1 MQMFAP
7 PSFTPGNRIRSILLL
22 ILCCGMGLLGNYA
35 KLELFFNVDFLFGSI
50 ATLFALYYLGLVPG
64 VLCAAIA
71 GSWTYVLWNH
81 PYAIIILVAEAAFIG
96 LLWGRERR
104 NLVLLTVLYWL
115 VLGMPLVWIFY
126 REVMGMAGPSVVSIM
141 LKQGINGISNAVMA
155 FLLILCVNVWKAY
168 FAGQNSSAQPAD
180 SPGSS
185 DHPGHTGKSDK
196 APHIPVTHSY
206 RELLFVTLVSFVLFP
221 GLMAARLN
229 IHEEVQDTERSVR
242 EGLLSTARLNSEQ
255 FDLWLHQHIE
265 VIAALADTIRDV
277 PLNSPQ
283 VRNEVRAALRYNG
296 ELLRVGV
303 GNTQGRGIL
312 NFSREGELS
321 LPPGGVDY
329 SDRPY
334 FQEINRTL
342 LPVVSWVPA
351 ARTGSPDPIIVL
363 AAPVLRQNDFGGFI
377 NAVVPVHSL
386 TGTLLSLFRHSGMGA
401 TILDNHGIVVT
412 STNPDRESGHA
423 FTAFSEHGVVREQGI
438 QGEQAGIRIWM
449 KDVSPNISVMN
460 RWKNSVYFTEM
471 PLGHG
476 GWTII
481 VETTTATHM
490 IALLKLLQSRLLLLM
505 SVVLASVALSWV
517 LAAMLVK
524 PLRQISALTTNLPQ
538 KISHGEE
545 PIWPDRT
552 WIAEPAHLVKNFRH
566 MSDSL
571 RARFQDIKESTIRLA
586 AAKDMVE
593 EASRAKSEFLAN
605 MSHEIRTPMNGI
617 MGMLQILQSEHPR
630 PDQERSISVAI
641 SSSKRLLRLLSDILD
656 LSRVEAGK
664 LEIRHEQFCIRD
676 VLETVATLLE
686 PAGAEKALHFSVD
699 LDPAIPRALM
709 GDSVRVQQI
718 LFNLTGNAIKFTEQ
732 GHITLSAHLLPSPRP
747 ETARVLFSVED
758 TGRGIP
764 DSLLD
769 KVLEPFSQADGN
781 YTRIHDGAGLG
792 LAIVR
797 RLVRLMNGSMA
808 VESEDGRGTTV
819 HVCITF
825 GMPEQT
831 CTENS
836 GKEDSGPEASG
847 TVDSGKETPLPCS
860 GPFKI
865 LLAEDEEVNEM
876 VARRHLERL
885 GHTVTSVSNGQLA
898 LEALLRDE
906 FDLVLMDIQMPVM
919 DGVQATRALRTLPE
933 YSRLA
938 QLPVVVMTAHAM
950 SGARETFLET
960 GADGYIAKPFE
971 PDELIRTIDK
981 TMSQAAARP
990 HAEQGAQADDTADTQ
1005 ADVN

>member
-7 PSFTPGNRIRSILLL
+7 SFFTPENRVRSILLL
-22 ILCCGMGLLGNYA
+22 VLCCGMGLLGNYA

-96 LLWGRERR
+96 LLWWRERK

-115 VLGMPLVWIFY
+115 ILGMPLVWIFY

-155 FLLILCVNVWKAY
+155 FLLILCVNVWKTY
-168 FAGQNSSAQPAD
+168 SAGRNGEPQTPDAPD
-180 SPGSS
+180 SPERT
-185 DHPGHTGKSDK
+185 GHAGGTETTS
-196 APHIPVTHSY
+196 HIPATHSY

-229 IHEEVQDTERSVR
+229 IHEEVQDAERSVR
-242 EGLLSTARLNSEQ
+242 EGLLSTARLNAEQ
-255 FDLWLHQHIE
+255 FDTWLQQRLE
-265 VIAALADTIRDV
+265 VVETLAETISNTPPD
-277 PLNSPQ
+277 SWQ
-283 VRNEVRAALRYNG
+283 VRTEIRAALRYSG
-296 ELLRVGV
+296 DLLRVGV
-303 GNTQGRGIL
+303 GNAQGRGIM
-312 NFSREGELS
+312 NFSREGELR

-334 FQEINRTL
+334 FQEISRTL

-363 AAPVLRQNDFGGFI
+363 AAPLLHQSAFSGYI
-377 NAVVPVHSL
+377 NAVVPVHNL
-386 TGTLLSLFRHSGMGA
+386 TDTLLSLFRHSGMGA
-401 TILDNHGIVVT
+401 TILDNHRTVVT
-412 STNPDRESGHA
+412 STDPNRESGHP
-423 FTAFSEHGVVREQGI
+423 FTAFSEQGI
-438 QGEQAGIRIWM
+438 IRDQGTQGEQTSIRIWM

-481 VETTTATHM
+481 VETTTAPHM
-490 IALLKLLQSRLLLLM
+490 TALLKLLQSRLLLLM
-505 SVVLASVALSWV
+505 FIVLASVALSWV

-545 PIWPDRT
+545 PVWPDRT

-566 MSDSL
+566 MADSL
-571 RARFQDIKESTIRLA
+571 RARFQDIKESTRRLA

-656 LSRVEAGK
+656 LSKVEAGK

-676 VLETVATLLE
+676 VLDTVATLLE
-686 PAGAEKALHFSVD
+686 PASTEKSLCFTVD
-699 LDPAIPRALM
+699 LDPAIPPTLT

-732 GHITLSAHLLPSPRP
+732 GTITLSAHLLASPRP

-764 DSLLD
+764 DSLIE

-808 VESEDGRGTTV
+808 IESEEGRGTAI
-819 HVCITF
+819 HVCVTF
-825 GMPEQT
+825 GVPEQT
-831 CTENS
+831 CTEDSGAENS
-836 GKEDSGPEASG
+836 GRKSLLACEGPYR
-847 TVDSGKETPLPCS
+847 
-860 GPFKI
+860 I

-885 GHTVTSVSNGQLA
+885 GHTVTSVSNGQQA
-898 LEALLRDE
+898 LQALLRDE

-919 DGVQATRALRTLPE
+919 DGVQATRTLRTQPE

-938 QLPVVVMTAHAM
+938 HLPVVVMTAHAM

-960 GADGYIAKPFE
+960 GADDYIAKPFE
-971 PDELIRTIDK
+971 PEELLRTIGR
-981 TMSQAAARP
+981 TMSRAAARP
-990 HAEQGAQADDTADTQ
+990 DTEQSA
-1005 ADVN
+1005 